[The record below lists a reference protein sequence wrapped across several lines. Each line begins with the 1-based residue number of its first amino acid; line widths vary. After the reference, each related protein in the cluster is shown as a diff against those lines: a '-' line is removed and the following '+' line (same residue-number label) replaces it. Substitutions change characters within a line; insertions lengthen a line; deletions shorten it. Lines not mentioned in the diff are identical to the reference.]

1 MEKFI
6 VKVQIPLFSTDKN
19 VGVLVYNESRSIME
33 ELPLRSRKELK
44 ELMKNL
50 RGEPKG
56 YFYAVIEGK
65 GLILIDKAPWQ
76 NW

>member
-1 MEKFI
+1 MKKFI
-6 VKVQIPLFSTDKN
+6 VKVQIPLFSTHKD
-19 VGVLVYNESRSIME
+19 VGVLVYNKSRSIIE

-44 ELMKNL
+44 ELLKNL
-50 RGEPKG
+50 DGEPKG
-56 YFYAVIEGK
+56 YFYAIIEGK